1 MASSVSILFCD
12 IYNTFFK
19 LKQFADIVTRSF
31 KGSNVRPRKKKTP
44 GLVPPPPPAVNWV
57 ALLDKSPW
65 LAFVVVLSVLL
76 YKFGTAA
83 IHIRSHLGMKYFS
96 RYIVDYYIEIM
107 TLTAFQA
114 AHRPPDSDGSAIELN
129 DLPPLPAPGSNIF
142 SIVPFQIRARRPS
155 SPTLLSHRCQVISAA
170 SKPSR

>member
-1 MASSVSILFCD
+1 MPLMISSAFTLFVALGASKVP
-12 IYNTFFK
+12 TFGLERRK
-19 LKQFADIVTRSF
+19 PLASF
-31 KGSNVRPRKKKTP
+31 
-44 GLVPPPPPAVNWV
+44 PPAVNWV

>member
-1 MASSVSILFCD
+1 MPLMISSAFTLFVALGASKVP
-12 IYNTFFK
+12 TFG
-19 LKQFADIVTRSF
+19 LER
-31 KGSNVRPRKKKTP
+31 RKP
-44 GLVPPPPPAVNWV
+44 LASLPPAVNWV

-83 IHIRSHLGMKYFS
+83 IHICSHLGMKYFS
-96 RYIVDYYIEIM
+96 RYVVDYYIEIM

-114 AHRPPDSDGSAIELN
+114 AHRPPDSDGSTIELN
-129 DLPPLPAPGSNIF
+129 NLPPLPAPGSNIF

-155 SPTLLSHRCQVISAA
+155 SPTSPTLLSHRCQVISAA
-170 SKPSR
+170 SKPSRHAC